1 MTLQDRLMDDLK
13 TAMRANGEVRR
24 LVIRPV
30 RAEVQNDEISKGQ
43 KLDDAGVVE
52 VLSRMTRK
60 YRESIEL
67 YKGHGRLGM
76 MEREALELS
85 VVMEYLPQQLS
96 QEEVLEMARQAAQ
109 EVGAQ
114 GPQDKGKVMGK
125 LIPQLRGKAE
135 GSTVNTVVTDLL
147 ESLAR

>member
-1 MTLQDRLMDDLK
+1 MLQDRLMDDLK
-13 TAMRANGEVRR
+13 TAMRANDKVRR
-24 LVIRPV
+24 LVIRLV
-30 RAEVQNDEISKGQ
+30 RAEVQNDEIRKGQ

-52 VLSRMTRK
+52 ALSRMARK

-67 YKGHGRLGM
+67 YKDHGRPGM
-76 MEREALELS
+76 MEQEALELS

-96 QEEVLEMARQAAQ
+96 QEKVLEAARQVAQ

-125 LIPQLRGKAE
+125 LMPQLRGRTE
-135 GSTVNTVVTDLL
+135 GSTVNAVVTDLL
-147 ESLAR
+147 EGLVR